1 MEGIEPVPNVYGE
14 MFALGGF
21 VVAVL
26 MAVGTA
32 WWRIHVSINETGD
45 KTRKAISEL
54 AAQNRQDLADL
65 RASLERHESETDT
78 KIAALSARVALHE
91 SALADHRTHV
101 AETYISREGLREAMQ
116 PVSMSLTRIDES
128 LRTMS
133 GRLDRVFERAPPGA

>member
-1 MEGIEPVPNVYGE
+1 MPTVYGE

-32 WWRIHVSINETGD
+32 WWRIHVSITETGD

-54 AAQNRQDLADL
+54 AAQNRQDIAAVRADL
-65 RASLERHESETDT
+65 ARHESDTDA
-78 KIAALSARVALHE
+78 KVAALSARAALNE
-91 SALADHRTHV
+91 TALADHRTHV
-101 AETYISREGLREAMQ
+101 AETYISRENLREAMQ
-116 PVSMSLTRIDES
+116 PVSVSLSRIDES

-133 GRLDRVFERAPPGA
+133 ARLDRVFERAPPGG